1 MPTNEESSTAY
12 CRTAWRSFPWKQK
25 AARTNPHRLSKSIL
39 PSIIRRMPSTSLSA
53 DTVRTVRLPTFRCIL
68 QERPK
73 TFCKHC
79 GTVGSQTKNQN
90 GFSNVFSKFFL
101 ENVLE
106 SRALISKVLRAV
118 RIENA
123 RKPCH
128 MRGFCVIYLPL
139 SCGKI
144 QSGKKS

>member
-1 MPTNEESSTAY
+1 MQTNQERSTSY

-25 AARTNPHRLSKSIL
+25 AARTNPHRLSKNIL
-39 PSIIRRMPSTSLSA
+39 PSIIRRMPFAFPSG
-53 DTVRTVRLPTFRCIL
+53 DTERTVRLQTFRCIL

-73 TFCKHC
+73 TFCKCC

-90 GFSNVFSKFFL
+90 GFSNVFSKIFL

-118 RIENA
+118 RTENA
-123 RKPCH
+123 RKPCY

-139 SCGKI
+139 SCDKI
-144 QSGKKS
+144 RSGKKS